1 MRVCV
6 FCVFVVVL
14 QLGEFVGYTLTDNCT
29 IHISHESLLVEYGEP
44 VEVNCSITT
53 KPTPFILAWETTV
66 NPKETSEETSLV
78 WSVSS
83 LTRWEVNTENLFCY
97 LSALVEGGNMTQC
110 KKPVQLTL
118 YKRPDSVMIHS
129 ESDVWSE
136 GELRN
141 LTCEIKNVGPVCNLT
156 VQWTRVDR
164 NRTRTVINSS
174 DVAISG
180 NLGEG
185 NVTDTL
191 EVSAGRDEDGVQYQC
206 AALLNLNLLEQPQVG
221 VSQLLTISVH
231 YKPTVTQPSSGSVS
245 ITKGDTLM
253 VNCEAHGNPDPQYTW
268 TRSSSTITNSSLLN
282 ISNVRSEH
290 QGEYTCMASNSEG
303 SASVKVTVNVT
314 DKPTITQP
322 SSGSVSITKGDTLMV
337 NCKAHGNPDPQYT
350 WTRSSSTITNSSLLN
365 ISNVRSE
372 HQGEYTCMASN
383 SEGSASVKVTV
394 NVTDKPTIT
403 QPSSGSVSITK
414 GDTLMVNCKAHGN
427 PDPQYTWTR
436 SSSTITNS
444 SLLNISNVRSE
455 HQGEYTCMASNS
467 EGSASV
473 KVTVNVTE
481 DPLPIIASCVVVAVA
496 LLIAGLC
503 TWFWKHYRHKQITS
517 S

>member
-6 FCVFVVVL
+6 FCVFVVAL
-14 QLGEFVGYTLTDNCT
+14 QLGEFVGYTLTDPCSGRKPVVRKEAEDVMSCSFPVQDGKYSAFGCRSVPREKTTSCYLKYEDGTECEELIFSEQQEALECEIENRLSPVHVRVKRKSSPTAEEPPSPEKNTPPSTASQDNCT

-53 KPTPFILAWETTV
+53 KPTQFILAWETTF

-174 DVAISG
+174 DVTISG
-180 NLGEG
+180 NMGEG

-206 AALLNLNLLEQPQVG
+206 AALLNLNLLEQLQVG

-231 YKPTVTQPSSGSVS
+231 YKPTITQPSSGSVS

-268 TRSSSTITNSSLLN
+268 TRSSSTITNSSLLD

-290 QGEYTCMASNSEG
+290 QGEYTC
-303 SASVKVTVNVT
+303 
-314 DKPTITQP
+314 I
-322 SSGSVSITKGDTLMV
+322 
-337 NCKAHGNPDPQYT
+337 
-350 WTRSSSTITNSSLLN
+350 
-365 ISNVRSE
+365 
-372 HQGEYTCMASN
+372 
-383 SEGSASVKVTV
+383 
-394 NVTDKPTIT
+394 
-403 QPSSGSVSITK
+403 
-414 GDTLMVNCKAHGN
+414 
-427 PDPQYTWTR
+427 
-436 SSSTITNS
+436 
-444 SLLNISNVRSE
+444 
-455 HQGEYTCMASNS
+455 ASNS

-481 DPLPIIASCVVVAVA
+481 DTLPIIASCVAVAVA

-503 TWFWKHYRHKQITS
+503 TWFWKHYQQTHMGRYILKNLTSPRHNTPVAYCDVDQREP
-517 S
+517 